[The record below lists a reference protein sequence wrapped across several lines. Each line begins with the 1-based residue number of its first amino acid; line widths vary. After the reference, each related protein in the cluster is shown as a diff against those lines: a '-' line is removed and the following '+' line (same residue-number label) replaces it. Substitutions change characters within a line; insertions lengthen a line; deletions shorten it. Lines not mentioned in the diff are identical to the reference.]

1 MYIVFEG
8 IDGAGKSTFIK
19 EVAEFLKDEWLKVE
33 VVREPSKWFEES
45 LESRDYL
52 IHDDDDDAWLTL
64 AYAIDRLQIHDD
76 VQTYLENEHIVLS
89 DRSYISSLVYQK
101 DTDFVREVNSYAIQP
116 DLVIFLDVPPEIARE
131 RIIQRDGIDEAPS
144 LETLENLRGKYFDV
158 LNPDDSDISLL
169 GVNGLFVDA
178 SKSQED
184 MLEEI
189 KLLLKYMLLDWR
201 KGLLR
206 PLQRIT
212 GKRIDGK

>member
-33 VVREPSKWFEES
+33 VVREPSQLFEES
-45 LESRDYL
+45 LESRDHL
-52 IHDDDDDAWLTL
+52 IYNEDTWLAL
-64 AYAIDRLQIHDD
+64 AYAIDRLEIQDD
-76 VQTYLENEHIVLS
+76 IQTYLENDHIVLS
-89 DRSYISSLVYQK
+89 DRSYISSLVYQEG
-101 DTDFVREVNSYAIQP
+101 TDFVREVNSYAIQP
-116 DLVIFLDVPPEIARE
+116 DLVIFLDVPPETARE

-212 GKRIDGK
+212 GKRIDEK

>member
-33 VVREPSKWFEES
+33 VVREPSQLFEES
-45 LESRDYL
+45 LESRDHL
-52 IHDDDDDAWLTL
+52 IYNEDTWLAL
-64 AYAIDRLQIHDD
+64 AYAIDRLEIQDD
-76 VQTYLENEHIVLS
+76 IQTYLENDHIVLS
-89 DRSYISSLVYQK
+89 DRSYISSLVYQE

-116 DLVIFLDVPPEIARE
+116 DLVIFLDVPPETARE

-212 GKRIDGK
+212 GKRIDEK

>member
-33 VVREPSKWFEES
+33 VVREPSQLFEES

-52 IHDDDDDAWLTL
+52 IYNEDTWLAL
-64 AYAIDRLQIHDD
+64 AYAIDRLEIQDD
-76 VQTYLENEHIVLS
+76 IQTYLENDHIVLS
-89 DRSYISSLVYQK
+89 DRSYISSLVYQE

-116 DLVIFLDVPPEIARE
+116 DLVIFLDVPPETARE

-184 MLEEI
+184 MLDEI

>member
-33 VVREPSKWFEES
+33 VVREPSQLFEES
-45 LESRDYL
+45 LESRDHL
-52 IHDDDDDAWLTL
+52 IYNEDTWLAL
-64 AYAIDRLQIHDD
+64 AYAIDRLEIQDD
-76 VQTYLENEHIVLS
+76 IQTYLENDHIVLS
-89 DRSYISSLVYQK
+89 DRSYISSLVYQE